1 MRVYFQKG
9 DIIKLFKL
17 LFLTLYVVVYNDCKI
32 LGVLDRPRLSLRF
45 KVYLFGVSSSD
56 IYDILE
62 SLVVR
67 GLLRLEDVNT
77 YVLNFDSEVLLN
89 ML

>member
-1 MRVYFQKG
+1 
-9 DIIKLFKL
+9 
-17 LFLTLYVVVYNDCKI
+17 
-32 LGVLDRPRLSLRF
+32 LDRSRLSLRF
-45 KVYLFGVSSSD
+45 KVYLSGVSSSD